1 MRGQGAAGEND
12 GVSDHGWTDADL
24 PDLSGVSAVVTGA
37 NSGLGLA
44 ATLGLARR
52 GAVVTLGVRDEAR
65 GAEAAERVRAQVPA
79 ARLDVAR
86 LDLADLASV
95 RLFATAR
102 VQRPLDLLINNAG
115 VMAIPRRETA
125 DGFEM
130 QFGTNHLGHFALTG
144 LLLTALLRGGLR
156 GGPARVVTVSSN
168 LHRRG
173 RLHRNDLMARERYS
187 PWGAYGQSKLA
198 NLLFMRELQRRVDA
212 AGQPLMSLAAH
223 PGYAST
229 NLQTRGPRM
238 TGSRVREAGASA
250 LNRLLAQPASR
261 GAWPIL
267 RAATDPG
274 GRGGDYF
281 GPGGFAERRG
291 HPLLVGMSAE
301 ALDADDAR
309 WLWERSVELTG
320 VAYEQLSPASSPA
333 S

>member
-1 MRGQGAAGEND
+1 
-12 GVSDHGWTDADL
+12 VSDHDWTDADL
-24 PDLSGVSAVVTGA
+24 PDLAGVQAVVTGA
-37 NSGLGLA
+37 NSGLGLV
-44 ATLGLARR
+44 ATLELARR
-52 GAVVTLGVRDEAR
+52 GALVTLGVRDEAR

-115 VMAIPRRETA
+115 VMALPRRDTA

-144 LLLTALLRGGLR
+144 LLLPTLLRSGLL

-173 RLHRNDLMARERYS
+173 RLHRDDLMAGQWYS
-187 PWGAYGQSKLA
+187 PFGAYAQSKLA

-212 AGQPLMSLAAH
+212 AGVPLMSLAAH
-223 PGYAST
+223 PGYTST

-238 TGSRVREAGASA
+238 SGSRVREVGATA
-250 LNRLLAQPASR
+250 LNRVLAQPASR

-274 GRGGDYF
+274 ARGGDYF
-281 GPGGFAERRG
+281 GPGGLAERRG
-291 HPLLVGMSAE
+291 HPVLVGMSAA

-320 VAYEQLSPASSPA
+320 VDYAELSPASTSTP
-333 S
+333 